1 MPSSHRRG
9 PRLCVLLALLALLAL
24 SRGMIVGVH
33 HSAAAAPEGCVSGC
47 IAGTAAD
54 EFTADRVGLVREW
67 IVQVP
72 TVTGVDGVSHVVVG
86 DGLVLVQ
93 SGDGHVHAIRAAAH
107 SPTERPSGESFVAP
121 AESTAAPGSIL
132 WSRRLPTLGGPVVP
146 ATVGSDL
153 VVVPTDDRITALERE
168 NGQLRWERSVG
179 RNLGAGPVVVGNWIY
194 VPLAG
199 GDMMR
204 YPVNPVRQP
213 PQPEP
218 AENARKQG
226 AKKSKKQKRMVE
238 SLEPIKIDTVG
249 RVAFSPVPLGDGVLW
264 CTADG
269 IIATFQ
275 PAERK
280 WNRYEFALE
289 NPPSG
294 PPVVRDRS
302 VFAAT
307 TNGDLARIDLPPS
320 GRQFD
325 LVWHVVLPTIP
336 DSGPFVSG
344 NTVVVSLGDEGLA
357 AYAADTGAE
366 LWRTCIP
373 GRILAVGGD
382 RVWCLDRVG
391 RLSGFDL
398 ADGTRRDVLCL
409 GAFTEPV
416 VNVRTDRLILVS
428 RCGAVVSLAPKSS
441 VAAAAAAAVPAP
453 ADGEQPADKSV
464 VEPAEE
470 AMPAD
475 DAADPDAADAGATN
489 AF

>member
-1 MPSSHRRG
+1 MPSPRRHG
-9 PRLCVLLALLALLAL
+9 PRVCALLAMLAL
-24 SRGMIVGVH
+24 SGAAIVTIDRVV
-33 HSAAAAPEGCVSGC
+33 AAAPEGCSGGC

-72 TVTGVDGVSHVVVG
+72 TATGVDGIGHVVVG

-93 SGDGHVHAIRAAAH
+93 SRDGHVHAIRAAAH
-107 SPTERPSGESFVAP
+107 SPAERPSGESFVPP
-121 AESTAAPGSIL
+121 AESSAAPGSIL

-226 AKKSKKQKRMVE
+226 AKKAKKQKRLVE

-280 WNRYEFALE
+280 WNRYEFALG
-289 NPPSG
+289 NPPAG

-325 LVWHVVLPTIP
+325 LAWHVVLPTIP

-382 RVWCLDRVG
+382 RVWCLDGVG

-416 VNVRTDRLILVS
+416 VNVRTDRLILAS
-428 RCGAVVSLAPKSS
+428 RCGAVVSLAPKSA
-441 VAAAAAAAVPAP
+441 VAAVPAEAP
-453 ADGEQPADKSV
+453 AAAEPAADASV
-464 VEPAEE
+464 VEPEEE

-475 DAADPDAADAGATN
+475 DAAAMPGDDAADPDAKSP
-489 AF
+489 F